1 MLPVM
6 AIRLPARASAITAP
20 FLPRLTYQLVRRV
33 QSWRSVANMAAG
45 TRERV
50 LDAALLRFATN
61 GYAAT
66 SLDDVAVDVGVTKQ
80 AIIYHFSTKE
90 SLLRSVVAVA
100 VTELGETFGSLAGR
114 PTVGFARVEDAIRAT
129 FALAARRPE
138 VLGLV
143 RTVTRQ
149 GDDAATWLAS
159 GMALMVESA
168 HRFLEQEMDAGRLS
182 RLEPRMLL
190 LAVYSAVIGVATE
203 PEVMRVLGVEP
214 DIRSL
219 VRARSEVLQLLRAAL
234 VPEGTSAEC

>member
-1 MLPVM
+1 
-6 AIRLPARASAITAP
+6 
-20 FLPRLTYQLVRRV
+20 
-33 QSWRSVANMAAG
+33 MAAG

-50 LDAALLRFATN
+50 LDAALLRFATK

-66 SLDDVAVDVGVTKQ
+66 SLDDVAADVGVTKQ

-114 PTVGFARVEDAIRAT
+114 PTVGFARVEDAVRAT

-168 HRFLEQEMDAGRLS
+168 HRFLEQEMDAGRLR

-234 VPEGTSAEC
+234 VPEGTSAAC

>member
-1 MLPVM
+1 
-6 AIRLPARASAITAP
+6 
-20 FLPRLTYQLVRRV
+20 
-33 QSWRSVANMAAG
+33 
-45 TRERV
+45 
-50 LDAALLRFATN
+50 
-61 GYAAT
+61 
-66 SLDDVAVDVGVTKQ
+66 
-80 AIIYHFSTKE
+80 
-90 SLLRSVVAVA
+90 
-100 VTELGETFGSLAGR
+100 
-114 PTVGFARVEDAIRAT
+114 
-129 FALAARRPE
+129 
-138 VLGLV
+138 V

-168 HRFLEQEMDAGRLS
+168 HRFLEQEMDAGRLR

-234 VPEGTSAEC
+234 VPEGTSAAC